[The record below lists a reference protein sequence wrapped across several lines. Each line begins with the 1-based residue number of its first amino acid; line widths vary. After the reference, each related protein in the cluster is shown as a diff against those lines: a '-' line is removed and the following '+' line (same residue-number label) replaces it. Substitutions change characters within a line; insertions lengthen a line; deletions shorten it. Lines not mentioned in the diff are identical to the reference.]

1 MEHLAYE
8 FKARGGKAV
17 FKNKFSIVGVVASG
31 NLELMMEVKELG
43 GRCLFSIDTA
53 AAGFGTTWKAVIG
66 DFMQRHQPANLQ
78 VSINDNAASPAV
90 VSLRLDQAIEA
101 LTKEVNCHAVENG

>member
-1 MEHLAYE
+1 MEHLTYE
-8 FKARGGKAV
+8 FKADRGKAV
-17 FKNKFSIVGVVASG
+17 FKKHFSIVGVVASG

-53 AAGFGTTWKAVIG
+53 AAGFGQSWRAVIE
-66 DFMQRHQPANLQ
+66 DFMERHKPADLQ
-78 VSINDNAASPAV
+78 ITINDNAASPSV

-101 LTKEVNCHAVENG
+101 LAAE